1 MMPDYT
7 AGATPHDFR
16 SRGFRVAAMAA
27 LAYSLVIIYAS
38 LQPFSGWQYGA
49 TPPGAFL
56 LQPWPRWINLEDV
69 VFNFIAYLPLG
80 FLLAL
85 ALCARLRPGAA
96 VLLATLAGAVL
107 SGAMETAQQHLPARI
122 ASAVDLLLNSGGAAA
137 GALIAPLFAPGRR
150 LGEELALLRHSRFI
164 GGLRG
169 DAVLVLAG
177 LWLLTQLHAAPIS
190 MGNGDLRSL
199 LELQGL
205 FAYTPESYR
214 YAEAGVVLLNATALG
229 LLLASVA
236 RSIDSGYWRSFAL
249 LLAGAGTL
257 KILTTLF
264 ILRLENPWNWLT
276 PGLAMGI
283 AAAVALLLLLTRLP
297 PRGCAVAALLTL
309 LAAVALVNCTP
320 ENPYRNL
327 PLHMAPGRTSHV
339 LSFTSMIRALSDL
352 WPFLTILFLLFS
364 VPGNHAAS
372 RR

>member
-38 LQPFSGWQYGA
+38 LQPFSGWQYGQ

-56 LQPWPRWINLEDV
+56 LQQWPRWINLEDII
-69 VFNFIAYLPLG
+69 FNFVAYLPLG

-85 ALCARLRPGAA
+85 ALCARLRPGSA

-122 ASAVDLLLNSGGAAA
+122 ASAVDLLLNSGGAAV
-137 GALIAPLFAPGRR
+137 GALAAPLFAPGRR
-150 LGEELALLRHSRFI
+150 LGDELALLRNSRFI
-164 GGLRG
+164 GGVRG

-177 LWLLTQLHAAPIS
+177 LWLLTQLHVAPIS

-199 LELQGL
+199 LELRGL

-214 YAEAGVVLLNATALG
+214 YAEAGVVMFNAAALG

-236 RSIDSGYWRSFAL
+236 RGTGSGYWRTLAL
-249 LLAGAGTL
+249 LLAGAATL
-257 KILTTLF
+257 KILMTLF
-264 ILRLENPWNWLT
+264 ILRAENPWVWLT
-276 PGLAMGI
+276 PGLAMGMA
-283 AAAVALLLLLTRLP
+283 AAAVLLLLLARLP
-297 PRGCAVAALLTL
+297 PRGCAVAALLAL
-309 LAAVALVNCTP
+309 LAAVALVNGTP

-327 PLHMAPGRTSHV
+327 PPHLVPGRLSHV

-352 WPFLTILFLLFS
+352 WPFLALLYLLFS
-364 VPGNHAAS
+364 LPGSPA
-372 RR
+372 RRR

>member
-38 LQPFSGWQYGA
+38 LQPFTGWQFGQ

-56 LQPWPRWINLEDV
+56 LQPWPRWITLEDV
-69 VFNFIAYLPLG
+69 LFNVIAYLPLG

-85 ALCARLRPGAA
+85 ALCARLRPGSA
-96 VLLATLAGAVL
+96 VLLATLAGTLL
-107 SGAMETAQQHLPARI
+107 SGAMEAAQQHLPARI
-122 ASAVDLLLNSGGAAA
+122 ASVVDLLLNSGGAAA

-164 GGLRG
+164 GGARG
-169 DAVLVLAG
+169 DAVLVIAG

-199 LELQGL
+199 LALRGL

-214 YAEAGVVLLNATALG
+214 YAEAGVVMFNVAALG

-236 RSIDSGYWRSFAL
+236 RRTGSDFWRTLAL
-249 LLAGAGTL
+249 LLAGAAAL
-257 KILTTLF
+257 KVLLALF
-264 ILRLENPWNWLT
+264 ILRAENPWIWVT
-276 PGLAMGI
+276 PGLAMGMA
-283 AAAVALLLLLTRLP
+283 AAAVLLLALVRLP
-297 PRGCAVAALLTL
+297 PRGCAAAALLAL
-309 LAAVALVNCTP
+309 LAAVLLVNGTP
-320 ENPYRNL
+320 ENPYRTL
-327 PLHMAPGRTSHV
+327 PPHLVPGRSSHV

-352 WPFLTILFLLFS
+352 WPFLTLLYLLFTL
-364 VPGNHAAS
+364 PGSPA
-372 RR
+372 RRR